1 MNSAT
6 LILRIL
12 TFSLLISFNFS
23 LYSQATPKVDLSVLK
38 NKLPPSPTAAALG
51 QYGEVPVSLYNGMP
65 QVNVP
70 ITQLSGNDMTMPI
83 SLSYHA
89 SGNKVNQIASWVG
102 LGFSLNA
109 GGVITRE
116 VRDQPDDIF
125 KINTDIDYCMY
136 PCFNCTSCP
145 TNDKPLICD
154 NCALY
159 RKIPLVENNIGYL
172 YNGRILVSNLYD
184 KDPNSF
190 TLSERRDIFGLS
202 SLVEEIELDVTEA
215 PNTVGDVTLPTI
227 FNDLNYVRNLNAFDA
242 NNINTLEAS
251 GFLNTHFLI
260 GAYYTYIALLRESYQ
275 IRIFA

>member
-38 NKLPPSPTAAALG
+38 NKLPPSPTAAGLG

-116 VRDQPDDIF
+116 IRDQPDDAYKFGSATIF
-125 KINTDIDYCMY
+125 ESKVIQSSINYCMF
-136 PCFNCTSCP
+136 PCFN
-145 TNDKPLICD
+145 
-154 NCALY
+154 
-159 RKIPLVENNIGYL
+159 
-172 YNGRILVSNLYD
+172 
-184 KDPNSF
+184 
-190 TLSERRDIFGLS
+190 
-202 SLVEEIELDVTEA
+202 
-215 PNTVGDVTLPTI
+215 
-227 FNDLNYVRNLNAFDA
+227 
-242 NNINTLEAS
+242 
-251 GFLNTHFLI
+251 
-260 GAYYTYIALLRESYQ
+260 
-275 IRIFA
+275 